1 MFGQTIVTPPLSPS
15 PSPSGAPLSTL
26 SEERHSI
33 LQVSK
38 WRETRSNGFN
48 LYKSYWT
55 LEQRPHDPDLFLS
68 ASDLEN
74 TDSEDDGDSTHQAP
88 AKVAKKD
95 NPYHPF
101 PNWSSYKLGEW
112 FWSEGEGKTY
122 RNFEALVDIIGDE
135 DFHAGDIRQT
145 NWKKIDASLASSEHD
160 DDLARED
167 SRWAQDGTSWK
178 TTAVTIEVPFNSAS
192 GNPGS
197 KPYILEGFRF
207 RPLVPIIL
215 AKLQD
220 RAASEHFH
228 IVPSELWWNR
238 DCPSA
243 QKTRVYGELFHSDA
257 FLEAYRQVQVS
268 THCSAQ
274 PFQQLTLLFNAQASS
289 SRSRRGPP
297 STICGCPHV
306 RL

>member
-1 MFGQTIVTPPLSPS
+1 
-15 PSPSGAPLSTL
+15 
-26 SEERHSI
+26 
-33 LQVSK
+33 
-38 WRETRSNGFN
+38 
-48 LYKSYWT
+48 
-55 LEQRPHDPDLFLS
+55 
-68 ASDLEN
+68 
-74 TDSEDDGDSTHQAP
+74 
-88 AKVAKKD
+88 
-95 NPYHPF
+95 
-101 PNWSSYKLGEW
+101 LGEW